1 MNLDT
6 HTNSAVSIQ
15 QNLVLCIDRV
25 HRSLNNPMQLAR
37 DGFLQPPVQPL
48 LPSNTRA
55 AIMND
60 ASTESI
66 MRPLAGHSPRQIT
79 FSEDPTPQTLGV
91 DAEVS
96 QTPDGSSNEMPIS
109 GMSQALIQSPL
120 QEEEFIEG
128 LDGSTTN
135 ESTEIDQKICDTV
148 EETLYQEPQGTEH
161 DIWEDLRSLSRR
173 VIKYAEENLRG
184 ASQTTSRGSSSPS
197 PESTPNVLPVS
208 PEVRTDDFVMSTK
221 HGELRMPSH
230 MAHMFEIRSD
240 DDKFNMRPRS
250 PVS

>member
-1 MNLDT
+1 MKLDT
-6 HTNSAVSIQ
+6 HTNSAGSIQ

-25 HRSLNNPMQLAR
+25 HRSLNNPMQLAHA
-37 DGFLQPPVQPL
+37 GFLQPPVQPL

-55 AIMND
+55 AIMNG

-66 MRPLAGHSPRQIT
+66 MRPLAGHSPQQIT
-79 FSEDPTPQTLGV
+79 FSEEPTLQTLGV
-91 DAEVS
+91 DVEVS
-96 QTPDGSSNEMPIS
+96 QTPDGSSDEMPIS
-109 GMSQALIQSPL
+109 RMSQALIRSPL

-135 ESTEIDQKICDTV
+135 ESTEIDQKICDTI

-197 PESTPNVLPVS
+197 PEPTPDVLPVS
-208 PEVRTDDFVMSTK
+208 PKVRSDDFVMSTK
-221 HGELRMPSH
+221 HGEVRIPSH
-230 MAHMFEIRSD
+230 MAHKFKILAD
-240 DDKFNMRPRS
+240 DNHLDVSQS
-250 PVS
+250 PAL